1 MKSILLFIFL
11 GLTFT
16 GICQTQCLVTHVIDG
31 DTYQVLHQGK
41 KTTIRIMNADAPELK
56 QFFGRQAK
64 DSIAAL
70 IHGRLIEA
78 TFYKTD
84 LYGRTLTYLKLK
96 GKRLDS
102 LIIAKGWAYY
112 YYKYS
117 KEGELGILEA
127 EARQRHLGIWECTNN
142 VPPWIWRKLSSRNK
156 RLYENCK
163 PNPVANR
170 LSG

>member
-16 GICQTQCLVTHVIDG
+16 GIGQTACIVTHVIDG
-31 DTYQVLHQGK
+31 DTYQILRNGQ

-70 IHGRLIEA
+70 LHGRLIEA
-78 TFYKTD
+78 TFFKTD
-84 LYGRTLTYLKLK
+84 LYGRTLTCIKLK

-117 KEGELGILEA
+117 KESELGILEA
-127 EARQRHLGIWECTNN
+127 EARQSHLGVWECSNN
-142 VPPWIWRKLSSRNK
+142 VPPWIWRKLSKRNK
-156 RLYENCK
+156 RLYENCQLYQDTY
-163 PNPVANR
+163 R
-170 LSG
+170 LTG